1 MSEDLKKQNTEIGNI
16 KSREIVD
23 EMKESYINYAMSVI
37 VSRALPDIR
46 DGLKPVHR
54 RILYTMGTM
63 GLRHNVKFK
72 KSATVVGECMGK
84 FHPHGDK
91 AIYDSLVR
99 MAQDFS
105 LRYPLIQGQG
115 NFASIDDPSEA
126 AAMRYTECRLSKIGE
141 EMLRDIEKSTVNFID
156 NYDGTKKEPT
166 VLPSP
171 LPQLLLNGSL
181 GIAVGMATNIP
192 PHNLTEI
199 CDACIHLIDNPKAST
214 EELFQWVKGP
224 DFPTG
229 GIIYDQKEIIQ
240 AYSQGRGGIVV
251 RAKIET
257 IESEKTGRSRII
269 ISEIPFQVQKSTLIQ
284 RLAALVQEKKIDR
297 IKDIRDE
304 SDREGMRIVI
314 DLQKGAFP
322 QKVLNRLY
330 KFTDLQKT
338 FHLNML
344 ALVDGIQPRVLNLAE
359 FLNYFIEYRKE
370 IVVKR
375 TKHELNKAKQRAHI
389 LEGLHKCLTNID
401 AVIKIIKASASQ
413 EDAQKNLI
421 KKFKLTEIQ
430 ATAILE
436 MKLASLAKLERQKI
450 EDELKEIMLRIE
462 KLLALLGSPQKIKNV
477 IKKELEEIKNNFG
490 DKRKTKVNLHKVGEI
505 NEQDLIPKEETIIT
519 LTQGGYIKRIC
530 PKTYKIQKRGGKG
543 VMGMKTISGDIVEH
557 FLSINTHDNL
567 LFFAD
572 SGKVFRL
579 MAYEIPEATRVAKG
593 RGLVNF
599 LEISSE
605 DKILSILG
613 LREEDKVLGVKYLVM
628 VTKNGI
634 IKRTSLSEFDNVRRS
649 GLIAIN
655 LKKGD
660 SLTGVKK
667 STGEDEII
675 LVTKKGQSIKFKETE
690 IRGMGRTASG
700 VKGIRLKRG
709 DEVIGM
715 DIVKAQSAKRKAQN
729 KEVKTKN
736 YLLVITENGYGKRTE
751 VSQYRLQSR
760 GGSGIKT
767 SQITPKTGN
776 LVTAKILTNE
786 EDLIAI
792 SQKGQVIKSKISQ
805 IAKLSRSTQ
814 GARLMRL
821 DNDDKI
827 ASTTCI

>member
-1 MSEDLKKQNTEIGNI
+1 M
-16 KSREIVD
+16 
-23 EMKESYINYAMSVI
+23 
-37 VSRALPDIR
+37 
-46 DGLKPVHR
+46 
-54 RILYTMGTM
+54 
-63 GLRHNVKFK
+63 
-72 KSATVVGECMGK
+72 
-84 FHPHGDK
+84 
-91 AIYDSLVR
+91 
-99 MAQDFS
+99 
-105 LRYPLIQGQG
+105 
-115 NFASIDDPSEA
+115 
-126 AAMRYTECRLSKIGE
+126 
-141 EMLRDIEKSTVNFID
+141 
-156 NYDGTKKEPT
+156 
-166 VLPSP
+166 
-171 LPQLLLNGSL
+171 
-181 GIAVGMATNIP
+181 
-192 PHNLTEI
+192 
-199 CDACIHLIDNPKAST
+199 
-214 EELFQWVKGP
+214 
-224 DFPTG
+224 
-229 GIIYDQKEIIQ
+229 
-240 AYSQGRGGIVV
+240 
-251 RAKIET
+251 
-257 IESEKTGRSRII
+257 RII
-269 ISEIPFQVQKSTLIQ
+269 
-284 RLAALVQEKKIDR
+284 
-297 IKDIRDE
+297 
-304 SDREGMRIVI
+304 I

-344 ALVDGIQPRVLNLAE
+344 ALVNGIQPRVLNLAE

-715 DIVKAQSAKRKAQN
+715 DIVKAQSAKCKVQN

-776 LVTAKILTNE
+776 LVMAKILTNE
-786 EDLIAI
+786 EDLIVI